1 MGTAAAQ
8 EQTPNCEAYAVA
20 IFTLSMRM
28 GCANVGSEPGSKGS
42 LETPV
47 IILWMRIVLQK

>member
-1 MGTAAAQ
+1 MCTAAAQ

-20 IFTLSMRM
+20 IFTLSVRM
-28 GCANVGSEPGSKGS
+28 GYASMGLESGSKGS